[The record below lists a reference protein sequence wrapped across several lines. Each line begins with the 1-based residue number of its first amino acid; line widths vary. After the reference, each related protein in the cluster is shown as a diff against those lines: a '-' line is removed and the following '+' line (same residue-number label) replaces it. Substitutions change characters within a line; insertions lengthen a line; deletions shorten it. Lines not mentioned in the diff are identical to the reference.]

1 MAVRKFEKSFLRN
14 GNVRVHKN
22 RTSLSF
28 ELHRHEYFEI
38 ICYCA
43 CSGAATVN
51 GKKFEITDGS
61 VFLLTPTDFHEI
73 ETETNESSHS
83 VIVSFT
89 SEIIDE
95 NILRT
100 GKIGAA
106 VLYGADDYL
115 LSCFE
120 KMHELFTS
128 QKDGHNVQTNHLINY
143 ALAEILLNGNEIAS
157 DNSYNNPKIRE
168 AVGYVL
174 SNIEG
179 DTTLSSVAAHVGLSS
194 AYFSARFSEVMG
206 KNYKSWL
213 KEIKLERAK
222 RMLESTDEDII
233 TVAYECGYNSPSHF
247 IKIFGEATGLTPKDY
262 RRRVCQK

>member
-1 MAVRKFEKSFLRN
+1 MAVKKFEKSFLMN
-14 GNVRVHKN
+14 KSIRVHQN
-22 RTSLSF
+22 RKSLSF

-38 ICYCA
+38 ICYRGCHG
-43 CSGAATVN
+43 STTVN
-51 GKKFEITDGS
+51 GKKFEITDGA

-73 ETETNESSHS
+73 EAETTEGSHS

-89 SEIIDE
+89 SELIDE
-95 NILRT
+95 GILRT
-100 GKIGAA
+100 GKIGAT
-106 VLYGADDYL
+106 VLYGADGYL

-120 KMHELFTS
+120 KMHELFAS
-128 QKDGHNVQTNHLINY
+128 KKDGLNVQINHLINY
-143 ALAEILLNGNEIAS
+143 ALVEILLNGEEIAS

-174 SNIEG
+174 SNVEG
-179 DTTLSSVAAHVGLSS
+179 DTSLSSVAGHVGLSS
-194 AYFSARFSEVMG
+194 AYFSAKFSEVMG
-206 KNYKSWL
+206 KTYKSWL

-262 RRRVCQK
+262 RRRASQK